1 MFEHLGKRRRW
12 RLGDSGRGWGR
23 RAGFRA
29 LGEKV
34 RQRGQRMPVG
44 SQAAE
49 AGAGP
54 PARMSLFQGRGT
66 PLRQNQTVFL
76 GACCGGLPREPGLP
90 WDVADGG
97 RREGSG
103 GWEGRGTGRGR
114 TEQATAPPPN
124 RPVDPRCPSPIA
136 PATGHPA
143 FAPWGTAVG
152 VGRTLHLSPHKYYP
166 ESSSLSLSPS
176 FLSWAGA
183 LIPHGLSPF

>member
-1 MFEHLGKRRRW
+1 MEARGLGKRVGAAGRVQSLGGEGEAKGPENARREP
-12 RLGDSGRGWGR
+12 GCGGRSR
-23 RAGFRA
+23 
-29 LGEKV
+29 
-34 RQRGQRMPVG
+34 
-44 SQAAE
+44 
-49 AGAGP
+49 P

-76 GACCGGLPREPGLP
+76 GAGCGGLPREPGLP